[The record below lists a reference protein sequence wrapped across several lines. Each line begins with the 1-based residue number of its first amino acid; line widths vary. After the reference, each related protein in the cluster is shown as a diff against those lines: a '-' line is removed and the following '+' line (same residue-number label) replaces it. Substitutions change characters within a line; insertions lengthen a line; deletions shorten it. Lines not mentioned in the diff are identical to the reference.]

1 MMLYNIQFTGCL
13 FFCVMF
19 RKSLFVLFHLAIMLS
34 VLLHLAIML
43 SVLLHLAI
51 VLSVL
56 LHLAIMLSVLLPFMD
71 FDYHFGIFKLF
82 LELGVHDATFINISA
97 IFLEISFI
105 RGENHIPV
113 PSHWQK
119 FSHKDVSS
127 THRQEGDRTFNLFV
141 KDIDCIC
148 RCRSNYHT
156 MHGVH
161 FYI

>member
-1 MMLYNIQFTGCL
+1 MLHRLFSNKTMMLYNIQFTGCL

-19 RKSLFVLFHLAIMLS
+19 RKSLFVLFHLAIM
-34 VLLHLAIML
+34 
-43 SVLLHLAI
+43 
-51 VLSVL
+51 LSVL

-113 PSHWQK
+113 PSH
-119 FSHKDVSS
+119 
-127 THRQEGDRTFNLFV
+127 
-141 KDIDCIC
+141 
-148 RCRSNYHT
+148 
-156 MHGVH
+156 
-161 FYI
+161 

>member
-1 MMLYNIQFTGCL
+1 MMLYNIQYTGGL

-19 RKSLFVLFHLAIMLS
+19 RKSLIVLFLLVIMLS
-34 VLLHLAIML
+34 VLLR
-43 SVLLHLAI
+43 
-51 VLSVL
+51 
-56 LHLAIMLSVLLPFMD
+56 FMD

-82 LELGVHDATFINISA
+82 LELGVHDATFSNISA

-113 PSHWQK
+113 PSHWKK

-141 KDIDCIC
+141 KGIDCIC